1 MTNERDNRVL
11 SRWGARIVTPEEAQ
25 AVTGNGAF
33 PPHTNTACSF
43 ALVGSSDG
51 DIGEC

>member
-1 MTNERDNRVL
+1 MANEKDNRVL
-11 SRWGARIVTPEEAQ
+11 SRTMARIITPEEAQ
-25 AVTGNGAF
+25 AVNGNGAF

-43 ALVGSSDG
+43 ALAGGADG